1 MFAGEAHQIHKDSG
15 EWVFVDIGFSREG
28 KTGGFLIGEQQP
40 VRLTFSD
47 LQQQLIRVSRENTG
61 PLNLVLEA
69 PLSVA
74 FSARGN
80 PAGRSFEKSDQGHR
94 YWYAGLGCQVTVAA
108 TYLLRA
114 VLAAQ
119 PTREVRL
126 FEAFVSFK
134 PKDKSSSHEGDV
146 KAMRAVVWR
155 SAAEPGD
162 VIHPHEIPGP
172 YASSVQSAFAVCGFD
187 LGVPPVIVASA
198 A

>member
-1 MFAGEAHQIHKDSG
+1 MFAGEAHQIHKASG
-15 EWVFVDIGFSREG
+15 EWAFVDVGFSREG
-28 KTGGFLIGEQQP
+28 KTGGFLIGDQQP
-40 VRLTFSD
+40 VRLTFSE
-47 LQQQLIRVSRENTG
+47 LQHRLIQVAKGGTE

-80 PAGRSFEKSDQGHR
+80 PAGRSFEKSEQGHR

-114 VLAAQ
+114 VLVAQ
-119 PTREVRL
+119 PTRPVRL

-134 PKDKSSSHEGDV
+134 PKGQASSHEGDV
-146 KAMRAVVWR
+146 RAMRAVVWR

-162 VIHPHEIPGP
+162 VVLPQKIPGP
-172 YASSVQSAFAVCGFD
+172 YAARVQSAFAVSGFD
-187 LGVPPVIVASA
+187 LGIPPVIVASA